1 MNYLI
6 KLLLLSLLLKI
17 IYAYDV
23 VGWYVGDNIDRLDN
37 INWDIYTTLRLGN
50 LNILENGTV
59 LGCDYSNK
67 VFVKALELARLNN
80 KTITLSAKFGNCK
93 WKDTNETTIEFC
105 NTYLKTLGDGIKS
118 CGTNIAGIEFDH
130 EGDNEKYL
138 KNTGI
143 VSKEEAKWFTNLMDT
158 MQQQMGDN
166 YTVSEDIGVWGLDS
180 IIGTGSDYVL
190 ITPWIDVE
198 ILKKNKNLYVNTMS
212 YHWPK
217 DCSIKPWIRDMY
229 VVNKLWGIPKSQ
241 INIGIPFYSLNHTNK
256 FLPWKYTNEPTLYT
270 LNKFCN
276 NITYNQCQCNGIY
289 FISKKQ
295 SKEIAELVKK
305 NKFRG
310 LFPWTANYDSVNNS
324 RINYIGLGLGI

>member
-80 KTITLSAKFGNCK
+80 KTITLSGNFGNCK

-138 KNTGI
+138 KKTGI
-143 VSKEEAKWFTNLMDT
+143 VSKK
-158 MQQQMGDN
+158 
-166 YTVSEDIGVWGLDS
+166 
-180 IIGTGSDYVL
+180 
-190 ITPWIDVE
+190 
-198 ILKKNKNLYVNTMS
+198 
-212 YHWPK
+212 
-217 DCSIKPWIRDMY
+217 
-229 VVNKLWGIPKSQ
+229 
-241 INIGIPFYSLNHTNK
+241 
-256 FLPWKYTNEPTLYT
+256 
-270 LNKFCN
+270 
-276 NITYNQCQCNGIY
+276 
-289 FISKKQ
+289 
-295 SKEIAELVKK
+295 
-305 NKFRG
+305 
-310 LFPWTANYDSVNNS
+310 
-324 RINYIGLGLGI
+324 